1 MRHEKVEVTMG
12 LTRPRE
18 GSGHNVTGIM
28 GNDSSHIATG
38 VANFGALDAPP
49 REGSS
54 HSVTGIIGNDSSHI
68 ATRVAN
74 FGALDAPPRR
84 LPLLPRAYTTQVL
97 VGASGPL
104 CTSLYFPVH
113 ADCKVDHRFV
123 WMLL

>member
-1 MRHEKVEVTMG
+1 MG
-12 LTRPRE
+12 LTHPRE
-18 GSGHNVTGIM
+18 GSGHNVTGII
-28 GNDSSHIATG
+28 GNGSSHIAT
-38 VANFGALDAPP
+38 
-49 REGSS
+49 E
-54 HSVTGIIGNDSSHI
+54 
-68 ATRVAN
+68 VAN

-84 LPLLPRAYTTQVL
+84 LPRAYTTQVL

>member
-12 LTRPRE
+12 LTHPRE

-28 GNDSSHIATG
+28 
-38 VANFGALDAPP
+38 
-49 REGSS
+49 
-54 HSVTGIIGNDSSHI
+54 GNDSSHI

-84 LPLLPRAYTTQVL
+84 LPRAYTTQVL

-104 CTSLYFPVH
+104 CTSL
-113 ADCKVDHRFV
+113 
-123 WMLL
+123 